1 MPDPLSPHDIA
12 RRTFD
17 VARRGYEQQ
26 EVRGFLHEVSGLLER
41 LLRTEA
47 ELRERA
53 DRAENRLA
61 MAERPDEATL
71 IEVLGEETTRVLT
84 SARESATE
92 IRAKA
97 EEAAARMV
105 EEATSQAA
113 EIRSEAT
120 KDADARLAEARTEAA
135 QLLAQARTELDRR
148 SAEAEEAAQRI
159 RAAAESE
166 AEAPREAGR
175 TDGARAR
182 EEGEAD
188 REAARQEGRQMVAEA
203 QAVRE
208 RVLRDLAARRKRARI
223 QVEKLN
229 AGRERLL
236 EAYEVV
242 RRTVD
247 EATTELTHSLV
258 DARIAAD
265 AAARRVDEEPEPTLE
280 QLDEEVANAGLVD
293 LPIAEVQEGPGE
305 RPGDDE
311 DEDSPGPFSG
321 EVPAVGAVAEEP
333 PGSTPTETAPPA
345 DAQGAEA
352 SEATGLSPTAPE
364 GPRVIE
370 LDHGRGRKR
379 RKKGFDG
386 LPPAPLTVVE
396 PPSDSEAVRI
406 LAEPAADE
414 ATPSDEPSEGE
425 AAEAGAPTEGPD
437 VAEAA
442 EAGPAAEAVE
452 PEIAEA
458 PAEEPEASE
467 LEVAPEPE
475 AAEASA
481 GEPDEPEP
489 AAGPEPGAA
498 EEPAEEPE
506 ASERDSA
513 EEPDTV
519 PPAEDGSR
527 AADVFARLR
536 AEQTGAAADEAPQGE
551 AEPEPA
557 TTEEHDTPLATAEP
571 DGDETAGATAEEPA
585 SDEARAFQ
593 ARASALAS
601 VEKDLAR
608 RLKRVLADEQNEVLD
623 LLRRAK
629 PKGADDLLPEPATH
643 AARWSDSAREP
654 LADAV
659 GAGAD
664 WSGGKASSSA
674 DLAEELGRSLTAPLR
689 ERIER
694 SFAAADGNL
703 DEVADRVRALYREW
717 KGQRLSEAVADA
729 AAAGYAR
736 GVLDGVPAGGQV
748 HWVVDPS
755 AGPCPDCDDN
765 VLAGPQAKGEPFP
778 TGGAAAPAHPGCHC
792 LVLPVET

>member
-1 MPDPLSPHDIA
+1 MPDPISPHDIA

-26 EVRGFLHEVSGLLER
+26 EVRGYLHEVSGLVER

-53 DRAENRLA
+53 ERAENRLA

-71 IEVLGEETTRVLT
+71 IEILGEETTRVLT
-84 SARESATE
+84 SARESAAE

-105 EEATSQAA
+105 EEATTEAA
-113 EIRSEAT
+113 DIRAGAT
-120 KDADARLAEARTEAA
+120 QDADARLAQARVEAER
-135 QLLAQARTELDRR
+135 LLEQARTELERR
-148 SAEAEEAAQRI
+148 SAEAEEAAARI
-159 RAAAESE
+159 KAAAEE
-166 AEAPREAGR
+166 DAESLREAAR
-175 TDGARAR
+175 SDGERAR

-208 RVLRDLAARRKRARI
+208 RVLRDLAARRKRART

-265 AAARRVDEEPEPTLE
+265 AAARRIDEEPEPTLE

-305 RPGDDE
+305 APSDHDE
-311 DEDSPGPFSG
+311 EDGPGPFSG
-321 EVPAVGAVAEEP
+321 EVPAVGEPNPEEAAGTDAAP
-333 PGSTPTETAPPA
+333 EGSTEPGTDEVVAAAPP
-345 DAQGAEA
+345 
-352 SEATGLSPTAPE
+352 APE

-370 LDHGRGRKR
+370 LGHGRGRKR

-396 PPSDSEAVRI
+396 PPADDEAVRI
-406 LAEPAADE
+406 LAEPADGDEPPPAEPPATEEAAPVAPDAEAAPDGDGEADTAGSEADE
-414 ATPSDEPSEGE
+414 ATSDELAPVADVDE
-425 AAEAGAPTEGPD
+425 AA
-437 VAEAA
+437 
-442 EAGPAAEAVE
+442 PAD
-452 PEIAEA
+452 
-458 PAEEPEASE
+458 EPEADGGD
-467 LEVAPEPE
+467 E
-475 AAEASA
+475 ATTSV
-481 GEPDEPEP
+481 
-489 AAGPEPGAA
+489 
-498 EEPAEEPE
+498 
-506 ASERDSA
+506 
-513 EEPDTV
+513 EEPD
-519 PPAEDGSR
+519 AEDGDEATATATGEDAGR

-536 AEQTGAAADEAPQGE
+536 AEQQDGAAESDAEPAADAATDAEVGEADEGGAQAGSAPSAEDGE
-551 AEPEPA
+551 GDAERGG
-557 TTEEHDTPLATAEP
+557 
-571 DGDETAGATAEEPA
+571 DGD
-585 SDEARAFQ
+585 DARPFL
-593 ARASALAS
+593 ARASALETI
-601 VEKDLAR
+601 EKDLAR

-629 PKGADDLLPEPATH
+629 PKPKGAQDLLPAPDEH
-643 AARWSDSAREP
+643 AARWSDVVKEP
-654 LADAV
+654 LAEAV
-659 GAGAD
+659 EAGAD
-664 WSGGKASSSA
+664 WSGGKASSA
-674 DLAEELGRSLTAPLR
+674 VDLAEDLGRSLTGPLR
-689 ERIER
+689 ERVER

-717 KGQRLSEAVADA
+717 KGPRLSEAVADA

-736 GVLDGVPAGGQV
+736 GVLDGVPSGGQV
-748 HWVVDPS
+748 HWVLDPS

-765 VLAGPQAKGEPFP
+765 VLAGVQAKGEPFP
-778 TGGAAAPAHPGCHC
+778 TGGANAPAHPGCHC
-792 LVLPVET
+792 LVLPADA